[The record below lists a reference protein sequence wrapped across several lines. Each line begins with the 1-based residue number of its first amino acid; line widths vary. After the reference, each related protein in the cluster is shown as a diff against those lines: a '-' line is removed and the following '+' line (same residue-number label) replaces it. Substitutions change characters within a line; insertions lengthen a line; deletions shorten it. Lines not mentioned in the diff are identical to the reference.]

1 MNKFIDKFIITFV
14 QSSSCVNKATP
25 RFIQCLSS
33 NYVGNLIYITKLVE
47 CPVVLRTPLLAEVLY
62 TGHL

>member
-1 MNKFIDKFIITFV
+1 MIT

-25 RFIQCLSS
+25 RLIQCLSYNS
-33 NYVGNLIYITKLVE
+33 VGRRMNMTKLVE
-47 CPVVLRTPLLAEVLY
+47 WPVVLRTPRLAEVLY